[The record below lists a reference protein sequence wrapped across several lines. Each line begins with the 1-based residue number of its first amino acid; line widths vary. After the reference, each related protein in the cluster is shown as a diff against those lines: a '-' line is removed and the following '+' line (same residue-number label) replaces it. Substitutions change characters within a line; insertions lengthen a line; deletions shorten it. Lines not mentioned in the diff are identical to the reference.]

1 MPKLLIG
8 NFGGEVPRTT
18 SRMLRDNEASIAEN
32 VRLYRGELQTWRG
45 PTEVLEPAIIGVR
58 TIYKLRNDLLAT
70 SAWLVWDTDVNV
82 VPSPSADTSD
92 LRLYYTGDGKP
103 KKTNWDMATGGYATD
118 NPDEWLY
125 MGVPAPTTK
134 PVVQVEPYGNAE
146 TDDSRFYVYTYV
158 NEFGNLEEESAP
170 SPPSDLVTINYGESV
185 NVSGFAEPPD
195 EGYNIT
201 KIRVYRTLAG
211 QETAGVYAFVT
222 EIELADINNVYN
234 DDAGP
239 EDLGEPLA
247 TIGWREP
254 PNGLTGLVGMPN
266 GMLAGFDGNT
276 VYFSEPYFPHAW
288 PIAYAQTVPEE
299 IVGLGV
305 FGSTLVV
312 MTKGHPYLMTGVS
325 PETIT
330 VEKLP
335 IPEPCISARSIAFD
349 EFGVL
354 YASPNGLV
362 AIGPGVAEVVTKNL
376 FRRNE
381 WQEYTP
387 TSMAGTIYDGKYFG
401 AFQSSIHGARIMV
414 ISRDDHPA
422 LSFLDINAGAL
433 HTDINAS
440 ELFYYESS
448 DGIIFQ
454 WDADALRP
462 VIYQWKSKR
471 FQLPR
476 AISWSA
482 LKLNIDTQQQD
493 QTGLYQELVE
503 EIIEENNELFEN
515 DLEGAIG
522 AAEVSM
528 YAVNGDTLN
537 ELPTMADTLSATVA
551 LYGERGR
558 HMMTLS
564 ISSPDPVRIP
574 PFKSR
579 EIEVRISGT
588 LNVQSIAL
596 ATTFP
601 ELTQP

>member
-1 MPKLLIG
+1 
-8 NFGGEVPRTT
+8 
-18 SRMLRDNEASIAEN
+18 MLKDNEAVLAEN
-32 VRLYRGELQTWRG
+32 VRLYSGELQTWRG
-45 PTEVLEPAIIGVR
+45 PAEVLEPAIVGVR

-70 SAWLVWDTDVNV
+70 SAWLIWDSDVHV
-82 VPSPSADTSD
+82 VPSPSADTSE
-92 LRLYYTGDGKP
+92 LRLYYTGDGVP
-103 KKTNWDMATGGYATD
+103 KKTNWDLATGGYATD
-118 NPDEWLY
+118 NPDDWLH

-134 PVVQVEPYGNAE
+134 PTVAVEPYGNAE
-146 TDDSRFYVYTYV
+146 ADDSRFYVYTYV
-158 NEFGNLEEESAP
+158 SEFGNLEEESAP
-170 SPPSDLVTINYGESV
+170 SPTSDLVTINYGESV
-185 NVSGFAEPPD
+185 NVSGFAGPPD

-201 KIRVYRTLAG
+201 KLRVYRTLAG
-211 QETAGVYAFVT
+211 QETAGVYAFVA
-222 EIELADINNVYN
+222 EIELADIANTYN

-239 EDLGEPLA
+239 EDLGEALA

-254 PNGLTGLVGMPN
+254 PEDLAGLVSMPN
-266 GMLAGFDGNT
+266 GMLAGFAGNT

-288 PIAYAQTVPEE
+288 PIAYAQTVPET

-305 FGSTLVV
+305 FGNTLVA
-312 MTKGHPYLMTGVS
+312 MTKGHPYLMTGIS

-330 VEKLP
+330 VEQLP

-362 AIGPGVAEVVTKNL
+362 AIGPGVAQVVTKNL

-387 TSMAGTIYDGKYFG
+387 TSMVGAVYDGKYFG
-401 AFQSSIHGARIMV
+401 ALQSSIHGAKIMV

-454 WDADALRP
+454 WDADELHP

-482 LKLNIDTQQQD
+482 LKLSIDVQQQD
-493 QTGLYQELVE
+493 QTAIYQDQLE
-503 EIIEENNELFEN
+503 EIIQENNALFEE
-515 DLEGAIG
+515 DLEGAVG
-522 AAEVSM
+522 AAEINA
-528 YAVNGDTLN
+528 YGINGDTLN
-537 ELPTMADTLSATVA
+537 DLPTQGDTLSATVA
-551 LYGERGR
+551 LYGERGER
-558 HMMTLS
+558 MTTLS
-564 ISSPDPVRIP
+564 ISSLDPVRIP

-596 ATTFP
+596 ATTVA
-601 ELTQP
+601 ELLQP